1 MATKRMRRL
10 PVLGSTVDSD
20 AGARLRIELPDG
32 SAISLD
38 RREFLRLGAATSA
51 AAALAG
57 ATGCAPEP
65 EVILPRTVRPAEA
78 RVGQRLTYATTCQG
92 CPAACG
98 VLAQVREGHV
108 VKLEG
113 NGKHPVNQGALC
125 ARGQAAVLDLY
136 DPDRLRKSL
145 VQLRGQKPALEV
157 SAESFDVQVLEALKK
172 VAGTPRVRVLTGA
185 VSGAATRALVA
196 DFLAHFPGAKHVAWE
211 PLGPLTDTVAEAQR
225 RCHGRRIV
233 PQYAFDRARLVVS
246 LGSEFLDT
254 WLSPLGQAR
263 QWSSRRQPD
272 SEQGMSRLWVFEGRM
287 SLTGSNADRRFRVR
301 TSQLADVA
309 LGLAHVVLVEK
320 QHGSLAQDPKVV
332 GPLGAHTA
340 RAVSERTGVSVEALR
355 QTAEALIAAAGES
368 LVIAGGSGS
377 TGGGGLRLEILVNLL
392 NAALGNDGA
401 TIDPAAASAQR
412 ADAHVRLQAL
422 THELR
427 SGKADVL
434 IIHGTNPVYAA
445 PPVLGF
451 AEALSHVPTVICV
464 SDRVDET
471 AWHATHVAAAT
482 QGLESWSDAE
492 PIRGVHAVAQPAMQ
506 PMGEMRSLGDL
517 LARWASLL
525 GSKSQLAAAQR
536 ATQVQGAVPSAAY
549 HFIREHWRGHI
560 YPAAGETRSFDEA
573 WPDILQAGFLL
584 TPPWQPERRTGPR
597 PFNPHALSVLA
608 RPPKPT
614 AGLELTL
621 FASHAHYDGRAGN
634 NGWLFEY
641 PDPVTRI
648 TWDAWVGLSP
658 ARMAELGL
666 VDGDQCEVEA
676 VGWQVWLPAVAVPGQ
691 HDDVVSIPVGF
702 GRTRAGVV
710 GNGIGPNAYA
720 LTEMGPLGP
729 QFAGYGVTVKQAKG
743 RVQLA
748 VPQGEKVIDL
758 SVRPLIPY
766 ATLSAVRKDPRAG
779 TERPRGGASIWPEYA
794 YDETRWGLAI
804 DLSKCIGCGAC
815 TIACQAENNIP
826 VAGRQGV
833 IEGREMHWIRVDRY
847 YRLPVD
853 PAHAKSTEAH
863 DAQMAARARAEA
875 DPDVLAN
882 PEVIPHPVMC
892 QHCENAPCETVCPV
906 GATQHSEDGLNVQV
920 YNRCVGTRYCANNCP
935 FKARRFNWF
944 DYSRSQAGLLARIF
958 EPRLGRVAKMNSRW
972 PLPLKNNPE
981 VTVRSRGVMEK
992 CTFCVQRI
1000 ATGRGRA
1007 KNEGRAIRDGDI
1019 VPACAQTCPT
1029 GAIRFGNLADAE
1041 SEVARL
1047 RRSPRGLTMLDEQ
1060 KLGTAVT
1067 YLTRVRN
1074 DES

>member
-1 MATKRMRRL
+1 MANQRVRRL
-10 PVLGSTVDSD
+10 PVLDSSVGRD
-20 AGARLRIELPDG
+20 PNARLRVEFPDG
-32 SAISLD
+32 SAISLN

-51 AAALAG
+51 AATLAG
-57 ATGCAPEP
+57 ATGCAPEQ
-65 EVILPRTVRPAEA
+65 EAIRPRTYRPAEA
-78 RVGQRLTYATTCQG
+78 RVGQRLAYATTCQG
-92 CPAACG
+92 CPAGCG

-113 NGKHPVNQGALC
+113 NDQHPLNQGALC

-136 DPDRLRKSL
+136 DPDRLRRSL
-145 VQLRGQKPALEV
+145 AQSRGKKPALEV
-157 SAESFDVQVLEALKK
+157 SADSFDQKVLEALKK
-172 VAGTPRVRVLTGA
+172 VVGTPRVRLLTGA
-185 VSGAATRALVA
+185 LSGSAMQALVA
-196 DFLAHFPGAKHVAWE
+196 DFLSHFPGAKHVAWE
-211 PLGPLTDTVAEAQR
+211 PLGPLTDTVVEAQR

-233 PQYAFDRARLVVS
+233 PKYAFDRARLVVS

-254 WLSPLGQAR
+254 WLSPLGQGR
-263 QWSSRRQPD
+263 QFGSRRQPD
-272 SEQGMSRLWVFEGRM
+272 AEQGMSRLWVFEGRM

-301 TSQLADVA
+301 TSQLPDVA

-320 QHGSLAQDPKVV
+320 QHGRLARDPKVV
-332 GPLGAHTA
+332 GPLRAHTPA
-340 RAVSERTGVSVEALR
+340 AVSDRTGVPVEVLR
-355 QTAEALIAAAGES
+355 QTAEALIRAAGES

-377 TGGGGLRLEILVNLL
+377 TGQGGLCLEIVVNLL

-401 TIDPAAASAQR
+401 TIDPVATSEQR
-412 ADAHVRLQAL
+412 ADAYVRLQAL

-427 SGKADVL
+427 NGKADVL
-434 IIHGTNPVYAA
+434 IIHGSNPVYAA

-451 AEALSHVPTVICV
+451 AEALTHVPTVICI

-471 AWHATHVAAAT
+471 AWHADYVAAAT
-482 QGLESWSDAE
+482 QALESWSDAQ
-492 PIRGVHAVAQPAMQ
+492 PLRGLHAVSQPAMQ

-525 GSKSQLAAAQR
+525 GSKSRLAAAQR
-536 ATQVQGAVPSAAY
+536 ATQAQGAVASGAY
-549 HFIREHWRGHI
+549 HFIREHWRRHI
-560 YPAAGETRSFDEA
+560 YPRTGGTRSFDEA

-584 TPPWQPERRTGPR
+584 TPSWQPERRTGPR
-597 PFNPHALSVLA
+597 PFNPYALSVLGTPRESA
-608 RPPKPT
+608 
-614 AGLELTL
+614 AGLELAL
-621 FASHAHYDGRAGN
+621 FASHAHYDGRSGN

-666 VDGDQCEVEA
+666 VDGDRCEVAA
-676 VGWQVWLPAVAVPGQ
+676 VGWRVWLPAVGVPGQ

-710 GNGIGPNAYA
+710 GDDIGPNAYV

-729 QFAGYGVTVKQAKG
+729 QFAGQGVTVEKAKG

-748 VPQGEKVIDL
+748 IPQGETTIDL

-766 ATLSAVRKDPRAG
+766 ATLSAVEQNPAAG
-779 TERPRGGASIWPEYA
+779 TARPGGGASIWPTYA
-794 YDETRWGLAI
+794 YDETRWGMAI

-833 IEGREMHWIRVDRY
+833 IEGREMHWLRVDRY
-847 YRLPVD
+847 YRLPVE
-853 PAHAKSTEAH
+853 PAHATSAEERQQQTEAR
-863 DAQMAARARAEA
+863 AQAQA
-875 DPDVLAN
+875 DPHVLAN
-882 PEVIPHPVMC
+882 PEVIHHPLMC

-906 GATQHSEDGLNVQV
+906 GATQHSEDGLNVQA

-944 DYSRSQAGLLARIF
+944 DYSRSQDGLLARIF
-958 EPRLGRVAKMNSRW
+958 EPRLGRVAKLNSRW

-1000 ATGRGRA
+1000 AAGRGKA
-1007 KNEGRAIRDGDI
+1007 KDEGRAIRDGDI

-1029 GAIRFGNLADAE
+1029 GAIRFGNLADAQ

-1060 KLGTAVT
+1060 KLGTSVT
-1067 YLTRVRN
+1067 YLTKVRN